1 MKNFL
6 HPKPTNS
13 SIRSVIIESF
23 NSLINCTSWCA
34 RPGHYSLSTLKL
46 KFINFTPYL
55 SRLFTNIE
63 SYVVRYV
70 KEQVGEVSLDF
81 QEEMMSSPKAIE
93 VDIEKFNL
101 PDEKKYV
108 IVFVRLYFDL
118 YLPLMHLF

>member
-1 MKNFL
+1 ML
-6 HPKPTNS
+6 AQAIT
-13 SIRSVIIESF
+13 VY
-23 NSLINCTSWCA
+23 A
-34 RPGHYSLSTLKL
+34 RTIKL

-81 QEEMMSSPKAIE
+81 QEEMTSSPKAIE

-108 IVFVRLYFDL
+108 IVFIRLYSDF
-118 YLPLMHLF
+118 YLPLMLSLIHI

>member
-1 MKNFL
+1 M
-6 HPKPTNS
+6 
-13 SIRSVIIESF
+13 
-23 NSLINCTSWCA
+23 
-34 RPGHYSLSTLKL
+34 
-46 KFINFTPYL
+46 

-81 QEEMMSSPKAIE
+81 QEEMTSSPKAIE

-108 IVFVRLYFDL
+108 IVFVRLYSDF
-118 YLPLMHLF
+118 YLPLMHLFKIIACLGYHLPLDSMLGIIRG